1 MTTDAIAEPPPALPP
16 TPVLHTARLTL
27 RPLRLKDTPTI
38 QRRFPRWEIVR
49 DLAAVVPWPY
59 PEDGAAT
66 YMAMTLE
73 AMAAGE
79 RCVWA
84 IRLDEGTDDLIG
96 IIELRADGEVTR
108 DHRGF
113 WIDPEFQGRGL
124 MTEAAE
130 RVTEFAFLDLG
141 WPRLWLT
148 NAEGNAGSRRIKEKQ
163 GAVLVD
169 RVPGAF
175 VSGPAVKEV
184 WLLTRER
191 RAARRLAELGGTMPD
206 LEIPPRRRS
215 DTA

>member
-1 MTTDAIAEPPPALPP
+1 MTTDAIVEHPQALPP
-16 TPVLHTARLTL
+16 TPVLHKARLTL
-27 RPLRLKDTPTI
+27 RPLRIEDTATI

-59 PEDGAAT
+59 PEDGAT
-66 YMAMTLE
+66 TFMTMTLE
-73 AMAAGE
+73 AMDAGGK
-79 RCVWA
+79 CVWA
-84 IRLDEGTDDLIG
+84 ITLNERTDDLIG
-96 IIELRADGEVTR
+96 IIELRADGDAIR

-130 RVTEFAFLDLG
+130 RVTQFAFMELG

-148 NAEGNAGSRRIKEKQ
+148 NAEGNAASHRIKEKQ

-175 VSGPAVKEV
+175 VSGPGVKIV
-184 WLLTRER
+184 WLLTRE
-191 RAARRLAELGGTMPD
+191 AWLAQ
-206 LEIPPRRRS
+206 RQN
-215 DTA
+215 

>member
-1 MTTDAIAEPPPALPP
+1 MNVKQTGEPERPLPP
-16 TPVLHTARLTL
+16 TPRLQTERLLL
-27 RPLRLKDTPTI
+27 RPLRAEDAATI

-59 PEDGAAT
+59 PDDGAAT
-66 YMAMTLE
+66 FTAMTLA

-79 RCVWA
+79 KCVWA
-84 IRLDEGTDDLIG
+84 ITLEEQPGELIG
-96 IIELRADGEVTR
+96 LIELRADGEANR

-130 RVTEFAFLDLG
+130 RVSRYAFLDLG

-169 RVPGAF
+169 RGLAN
-175 VSGPAVKEV
+175 SS
-184 WLLTRER
+184 RDR
-191 RAARRLAELGGTMPD
+191 R
-206 LEIPPRRRS
+206 
-215 DTA
+215 